1 MRFNPPPTW
10 PAAPPGWVPDSNW
23 RPDPSWPP
31 PPPDWPLWLDDSGF
45 PAGPQRPARS
55 RTALWAA
62 LVVAALVVVA
72 GSLFAAFAVGV
83 GRNAGGAGGRA
94 SAKPDITELTRDLLV
109 GKSAFP
115 EFEGGQRTSGVGN
128 AGKEPGAA
136 DIVID
141 PAECAD
147 FYGYPKSATQSAYA
161 AVSKAGRGGIR
172 SMEVRLAI
180 TPDRTDLKDAIAKC
194 RSFTMSL
201 GRPGAAAS
209 VETQLDPLAVSDL
222 PPWSVATVMKSSS
235 SPLRGIP
242 LVLSMTTTTISGYY
256 RGVLITARNNEFSRR
271 GGDGS
276 APVEDDSVDELVRL
290 FTAQVQQ
297 LEAAP

>member
-1 MRFNPPPTW
+1 MRFNPPPNW

-31 PPPDWPLWLDDSGF
+31 PPPGWPLWVDESGF
-45 PAGPQRPARS
+45 PVGPQPPRRS
-55 RTALWAA
+55 RKALWAA
-62 LVVAALVVVA
+62 LIAAAVVVVA
-72 GSLFAAFAVGV
+72 GSLFAVFALGV
-83 GRNAGGAGGRA
+83 GRGAGGGKT

-115 EFEGGQRTSGVGN
+115 EFEGGRRTSGVGN
-128 AGKEPGAA
+128 AGKEPGAS

-180 TPDRTDLKDAIAKC
+180 TPDRTNLKDAVAHC
-194 RSFTMSL
+194 RTFSVSL

-209 VETQLDPLAVSDL
+209 VETQLDPLEVADL
-222 PPWSVATVMKSSS
+222 PSWAVATVMKSSS
-235 SPLRGIP
+235 SPLPGIP

-276 APVEDDSVDELVRL
+276 APVEADSVDELMRL
-290 FTAQVQQ
+290 FKAQVDQ